1 MFSALSMA
9 LTPILLLGGLG
20 IFLTRRTE
28 YLDSPQLGSLVS
40 NVGLPALLLS
50 SVLKM
55 DMDLGGM
62 LSIVAATLLCL
73 MAMLVVSLIFLK
85 IMKLPSRYY
94 LPPLVNPNTGNLGI
108 PVAFA
113 LFGEEG
119 LTVAVVVSSVVQ
131 VSHFTLG
138 VGFMSG
144 SYRPKELLKNGPVV
158 ALILGV
164 LALLFNV
171 SLPAPILK
179 TLEMF
184 SAITLPI
191 MLMLLGK
198 SLANLSFKQSN
209 TLYRAIIF
217 ALFRPFVGAGIAALV
232 VPWFAFSE
240 VEQAA
245 IIALQG
251 MSVAVISYMLATKF
265 DGPKD
270 EIALMILLS
279 LPVSLAVAALVW
291 WMKIAN

>member
-9 LTPILLLGGLG
+9 LTPILLLGALG
-20 IFLTRRTE
+20 IFLTRRTQ
-28 YLDSPQLGSLVS
+28 YLDSPKLGSLVS

-108 PVAFA
+108 PVAYA

-164 LALLFNV
+164 LALLFDV
-171 SLPAPILK
+171 SLPAPMLK
-179 TLEMF
+179 TLEML

-209 TLYRAIIF
+209 TLYRSISF
-217 ALFRPFVGAGIAALV
+217 ALFRPLVGAGIAALI
-232 VPWFAFSE
+232 VPWFSFSE

-291 WMKIAN
+291 WLKVAS